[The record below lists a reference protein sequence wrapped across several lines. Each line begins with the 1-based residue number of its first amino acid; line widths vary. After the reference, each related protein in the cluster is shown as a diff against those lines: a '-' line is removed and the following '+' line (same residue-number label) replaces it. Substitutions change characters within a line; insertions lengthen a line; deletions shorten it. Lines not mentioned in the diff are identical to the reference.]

1 MKRLLIGVFIC
12 VTVIAMTGVASV
24 SAMPT
29 EKIPGLKGMVGP
41 AGNSNNGF
49 VELWEK
55 APSGEWPIIEDGA
68 WAKMRY
74 SLTGETFDFHFNAH
88 GLEPE
93 VSYSLIYYP
102 DPWPGNGLIVLGEG
116 TPNEEGHLLI
126 KGSAE
131 IEVLPGEGDENATPG
146 EEGEEVEVGAK
157 IWLVLTAD
165 IGEGAMAGWTP
176 SEYLFEYAL
185 ITFNAPDPDTAYG
198 ESAATDNHSK
208 PDKPDKPDK
217 PEKSNNGKGNNK

>member
-1 MKRLLIGVFIC
+1 MKKLLIGVFIC
-12 VTVIAMTGVASV
+12 VTVIALTSVAYV

-41 AGNSNNGF
+41 AGHSNNGF

-55 APSGEWPIIEDGA
+55 DSTDWSIVEEGA

-74 SLTGETFDFHFNAH
+74 SLTGDTFDFHFNAH

-102 DPWPGNGLIVLGEG
+102 DPWPGTGLIVLGEG
-116 TPNEEGHLLI
+116 TPNEEGHLLV
-126 KGSAE
+126 KGSAD
-131 IEVLPGEGDENATPG
+131 IGVSLPIEGDDNE
-146 EEGEEVEVGAK
+146 GAK

-165 IGEGAMAGWTP
+165 IGEEGMVGWTP

-185 ITFNAPDPDTAYG
+185 ITFDRPELETSSE
-198 ESAATDNHSK
+198 ESTPTDNHG
-208 PDKPDKPDK
+208 KPDKPDK